1 MIKYQKNL
9 KILEV
14 YIVYSMIRF
23 ELILVLEVLENIGLA
38 KQRLNILLKHFILK
52 KPSLLIIVLNGLKD
66 WN

>member
-1 MIKYQKNL
+1 
-9 KILEV
+9 
-14 YIVYSMIRF
+14 MIRF
-23 ELILVLEVLENIGLA
+23 ELTLVLEVLENIGLA

>member
-1 MIKYQKNL
+1 M

>member
-23 ELILVLEVLENIGLA
+23 ELTLVLEVLENIGLA